1 MPRRAL
7 LLHAVLL
14 LGGAAG
20 PFACLQAQDTTVAP
34 AGGTYSTVTVALS
47 AARSIADGALGPY
60 WDAGTGAR
68 VDVSTRFHVGDVGAF
83 VVTLPYTARSASQ
96 PDFRAFVIGVDW
108 RVVAPRTWRVRP
120 SIGITAGDLLTTF
133 EGVETTG
140 LSKESEIFLGGTAGL
155 ALRVHGG
162 TQLTATATAIQA
174 LTSTPIRTAS
184 VSVGLAHEF
193 STPGWLRGVIE

>member
-1 MPRRAL
+1 MQRRAL

-20 PFACLQAQDTTVAP
+20 PFARVEAQDTTAAP
-34 AGGTYSTVTVALS
+34 TSGTYSTVTAGIS
-47 AARSIADGALGPY
+47 ATRSIADGALGQY

-83 VVTLPYTARSASQ
+83 VVTIPYTARSVSQ
-96 PDFRAFVIGVDW
+96 PDFRAFVIGLDW
-108 RVVAPRTWRVRP
+108 RVVAPRAWRVRP

-133 EGVETTG
+133 DGVETKG

-162 TQLTATATAIQA
+162 THLTATATALQV
-174 LTSTPIRTAS
+174 LTSTPIHTAS

>member
-1 MPRRAL
+1 MQRRSS

-14 LGGAAG
+14 LGIAA
-20 PFACLQAQDTTVAP
+20 PVARAEAQDTTVAP
-34 AGGTYSTVTVALS
+34 ARVAYSSVTAGIS
-47 AARSIADGALGPY
+47 ATRSIADGALEQY

-68 VDVSTRFHVGDVGAF
+68 VDVSTRFHVGEVGAF
-83 VVTLPYTARSASQ
+83 VVTLPYTARSTSQ

-108 RVVAPRTWRVRP
+108 RVAAPRTWRVRP
-120 SIGITAGDLLTTF
+120 SVGVTAGDLLTTF
-133 EGVETTG
+133 DGVETKG

-155 ALRVHGG
+155 ALRVYGG
-162 TQLTATATAIQA
+162 SQITATATAIQV

-193 STPGWLRGVIE
+193 STPRWLRGVIE

>member
-1 MPRRAL
+1 MQRRSL

-14 LGGAAG
+14 LGGIAA
-20 PFACLQAQDTTVAP
+20 PIADTEAQDTTVAP
-34 AGGTYSTVTVALS
+34 VGGTYSAVTVGIS
-47 AARSIADGALGPY
+47 GARSIADGALEQY

-68 VDVSTRFHVGDVGAF
+68 VDISTRFHVGDVSAF

-108 RVVAPRTWRVRP
+108 RVVAPRAWRVRP

-133 EGVETTG
+133 DGVETTG

-184 VSVGLAHEF
+184 VSLGLAHEF